1 MASLTGA
8 GSTSALQQNTPQKPK
23 SSLLWKIKEKIS
35 SWAKKAKTAISSPE
49 AKAVIETAKSPLQ
62 IIKEGTV
69 WKNWIIAQAWKAWDY
84 LSKIWKQAETTKIPV
99 ISQAW
104 SITRAAW
111 DIISWPE
118 KTKQNVIEIWNQVKK
133 WEISMFDWILEASTS
148 VWLQWVTLI
157 WAPYVQAINSWLNTT
172 WLDEA
177 LNKSVESW
185 TEFLTSVTAD
195 LFWMKDSQWNPTP
208 EARSRVNSALNILRW
223 AAMYK
228 WSIVGNKWW
237 VWNFVKWSAITSS
250 PDLLLSVIAFW
261 AKEDWV
267 DVPNPE
273 KMKWAIAN
281 AATAFIPLSW
291 MKTKPAKNQLWID
304 FNNTKESVTKPLET
318 SLEKPTASSLKEK
331 AKKTVLNTE
340 EKMIVKDSQSN
351 IKPLESS
358 VIEPSSIA
366 KKVKLTAQ
374 EKKAR
379 NETYKEFEQLAWLQE
394 TKSNIWL
401 WDLVMTKEQSY
412 NEKKRLIDSLISK
425 WYIIKDWVDK
435 KWERFAFTQKA
446 KDDFNIGW
454 KNSGLKFV
462 KDLVHLPQNSPT
474 TKVSKTNL
482 PKKASEKIKTKKTSE
497 TDVVLDTIVEKTEPT
512 TTAIEKV
519 EQKPTT
525 TAIEKVEPTTWVDET
540 WLKRQ
545 SDLVKKSRSF

>member
-1 MASLTGA
+1 
-8 GSTSALQQNTPQKPK
+8 
-23 SSLLWKIKEKIS
+23 
-35 SWAKKAKTAISSPE
+35 
-49 AKAVIETAKSPLQ
+49 
-62 IIKEGTV
+62 
-69 WKNWIIAQAWKAWDY
+69 
-84 LSKIWKQAETTKIPV
+84 
-99 ISQAW
+99 
-104 SITRAAW
+104 
-111 DIISWPE
+111 
-118 KTKQNVIEIWNQVKK
+118 
-133 WEISMFDWILEASTS
+133 
-148 VWLQWVTLI
+148 
-157 WAPYVQAINSWLNTT
+157 
-172 WLDEA
+172 
-177 LNKSVESW
+177 
-185 TEFLTSVTAD
+185 
-195 LFWMKDSQWNPTP
+195 
-208 EARSRVNSALNILRW
+208 
-223 AAMYK
+223 
-228 WSIVGNKWW
+228 
-237 VWNFVKWSAITSS
+237 
-250 PDLLLSVIAFW
+250 
-261 AKEDWV
+261 
-267 DVPNPE
+267 
-273 KMKWAIAN
+273 
-281 AATAFIPLSW
+281 
-291 MKTKPAKNQLWID
+291 
-304 FNNTKESVTKPLET
+304 
-318 SLEKPTASSLKEK
+318 
-331 AKKTVLNTE
+331 
-340 EKMIVKDSQSN
+340 MIVKDSQSN

-379 NETYKEFEQLAWLQE
+379 NDTYKEFEQLAWLQE

-525 TAIEKVEPTTWVDET
+525 TAIEKVE
-540 WLKRQ
+540 
-545 SDLVKKSRSF
+545 